1 MKFVL
6 FCAHS
11 SLVSHLEK
19 EVEWLKGQMINERRR
34 AERAIDEL
42 LRVRV
47 QVGPVSLSTPTPE
60 DSEIER
66 LMKTTEFSQAGEIGE

>member
-1 MKFVL
+1 MITLWCK
-6 FCAHS
+6 HS
-11 SLVSHLEK
+11 TAVAILERELATWK
-19 EVEWLKGQMINERRR
+19 DLYKHERRSK
-34 AERAIDEL
+34 EQAIDEL

-47 QVGPVSLSTPTPE
+47 QVGPVSLSTPTE